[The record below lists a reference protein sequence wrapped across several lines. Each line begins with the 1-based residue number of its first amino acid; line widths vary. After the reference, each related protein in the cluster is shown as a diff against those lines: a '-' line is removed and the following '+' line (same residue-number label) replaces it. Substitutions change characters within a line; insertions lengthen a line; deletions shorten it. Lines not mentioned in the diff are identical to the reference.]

1 MKKCSNYYSRIMT
14 SLQNNKKQMYKRTCS
29 KGKVAEVETIING
42 NVKDSITIFK
52 DKVEERMNYDK
63 LYIANLGNFMPII
76 RNILLN
82 ISLEI
87 PSIYLHYYILDL
99 NISNIIECFE
109 QKKCMNGF
117 SLNYELDN
125 TLSRVIADFIREISF
140 TINKFEMAYEDFKKI
155 INKVDVITINP
166 PNFDI
171 NIYDFANIF
180 PGGIN
185 LYFII
190 Y

>member
-1 MKKCSNYYSRIMT
+1 
-14 SLQNNKKQMYKRTCS
+14 MYKRTCS

-63 LYIANLGNFMPII
+63 LYIANLGRFMPII

-99 NISNIIECFE
+99 NISELIECFE

-117 SLNYELDN
+117 SLKYEFDYSFNEYMDN
-125 TLSRVIADFIREISF
+125 FLR
-140 TINKFEMAYEDFKKI
+140 Y
-155 INKVDVITINP
+155 
-166 PNFDI
+166 
-171 NIYDFANIF
+171 Y
-180 PGGIN
+180 
-185 LYFII
+185 
-190 Y
+190 

>member
-1 MKKCSNYYSRIMT
+1 
-14 SLQNNKKQMYKRTCS
+14 MYKRTCS

-99 NISNIIECFE
+99 NISDLIECFE
-109 QKKCMNGF
+109 QQKCINGF
-117 SLNYELDN
+117 SLKYEFE
-125 TLSRVIADFIREISF
+125 TSFFEYMKIFIEYHIQNIMKYRELSF
-140 TINKFEMAYEDFKKI
+140 TLNKFGMAYDEFVDAIKKI
-155 INKVDVITINP
+155 DIIKVNP

-171 NIYDFANIF
+171 NIYDYINIF